1 MCKPS
6 LVAVCRPVQSGPVV
20 SPLVSPSPLTSPL
33 TVTCDMGSSKKHK
46 KHKDKDREKRS
57 HDETPVE
64 TAAAEQRPLKLVL
77 KVGSTSTTVD
87 RSPSLHS
94 HTIPVVPQDEEMA
107 EMPAIMNQSESHEF
121 GSSKKLKKKK
131 SKKKHRKHSHHR
143 HHHHRHKST
152 CHHSK
157 SSSIVSKDH
166 PEEMAASVAM
176 EVEDQKVPIPDLF
189 FSTPSCSAPPAV
201 SLGNEVQ
208 AETPK
213 SPLKVSLK
221 TGSKILYSNY
231 LHLIVKMLQKR
242 DCQDFFAW
250 PVTEVIAP
258 GYYSIIQRPMDFS
271 TIHKKIDLRI
281 YETLQDLKADVK
293 LMCDN
298 AMTYNGPDTIY
309 YKAAKKLWHFAKEK
323 VFSRDSLN
331 EMRASVS
338 STVLEPALTLTP
350 LQPPPF
356 VHNDVATVGT
366 ETTQFPVTDAFVP
379 EPAQAEAEDDEDVVA
394 AKILEQARAAAAGAA
409 QRLTLAKPMGAHFSF
424 IRQRSDGST
433 SLGIVGAH
441 PSHDRYLKLE
451 NIVGKLPEGTPYLPP
466 YTEPESSKVKVVES
480 VETTPFSSY
489 LPSIDSSKSKLT
501 QEETSLLLS
510 TYGDEE
516 VGIPY
521 TRSILEFS
529 SESDYLIRMA
539 DNLLDILTQG
549 HHAKVLQT
557 LREEKAKE
565 TAASQERDEETKAEK
580 DEVENQLQDTQVL
593 LEDLEKMQ
601 RKRLSS
607 TSKPTAPASEEL
619 ELASVLTSKLT
630 QIIGTCTAPVDLTD
644 MASLRKA
651 MGVQLKK
658 D

>member
-1 MCKPS
+1 
-6 LVAVCRPVQSGPVV
+6 
-20 SPLVSPSPLTSPL
+20 
-33 TVTCDMGSSKKHK
+33 MGSSKKHK
-46 KHKDKDREKRS
+46 KHKEKDREKRS
-57 HDETPVE
+57 HDEAPAE
-64 TAAAEQRPLKLVL
+64 TAAADQRPLKLVL

-94 HTIPVVPQDEEMA
+94 HTIPVPLPPDEEMA
-107 EMPAIMNQSESHEF
+107 EMPLLGTPMDMNEI
-121 GSSKKLKKKK
+121 GSSKKPKKKK
-131 SKKKHRKHSHHR
+131 SKKKHRKHSHHHR

-157 SSSIVSKDH
+157 SSSNVSKDH
-166 PEEMAASVAM
+166 PEEMASSVDM
-176 EVEDQKVPIPDLF
+176 EVEDQKVPISELLSAT
-189 FSTPSCSAPPAV
+189 STPQAVPVPP
-201 SLGNEVQ
+201 LGDQVP
-208 AETPK
+208 AEPPK

-221 TGSKILYSNY
+221 SGSKILYSNY
-231 LHLIVKMLQKR
+231 LHLIVKTLQKR

-281 YETLQDLKADVK
+281 YETLQELKIDVK

-309 YKAAKKLWHFAKEK
+309 FKAAKKLWHFAKEK

-331 EMRASVS
+331 EMRSAVS
-338 STVLEPALTLTP
+338 STVLEPALAVAP
-350 LQPPPF
+350 QQMPPF
-356 VHNDVATVGT
+356 LQNEVATVGT
-366 ETTQFPVTDAFVP
+366 ETTQFPPVADAFVS
-379 EPAQAEAEDDEDVVA
+379 EPAPTEAEDDEDAIA
-394 AKILEQARAAAAGAA
+394 AKILEQARSAAATAA
-409 QRLTLAKPMGAHFSF
+409 QRLTLAKPNGAHFSF

-451 NIVGKLPEGTPYLPP
+451 NIVGKLPEGTPYLPTH
-466 YTEPESSKVKVVES
+466 TEPESNRVKLIES

-521 TRSILEFS
+521 TKSILEFS

-549 HHAKVLQT
+549 QHSKVLQS
-557 LREEKAKE
+557 LREEKSKE
-565 TAASQERDEETKAEK
+565 STNSQEGDEETKGEK
-580 DEVENQLQDTQVL
+580 VVDEVSNQLEDTQVL
-593 LEDLEKMQ
+593 LENLEKIQ

-630 QIIGTCTAPVDLTD
+630 QIIGTSTTPVDLTD
-644 MASLRKA
+644 MASIRKA
-651 MGVQLKK
+651 MGVQVKK